1 MKQAVSKR
9 YDKKHFRALPT
20 DYKLR
25 ALVDELDAE
34 FARLEAS
41 IPS

>member
-25 ALVDELDAE
+25 ALVDELDAD